1 MQQRNIRIFDDMNKN
16 EQIDMARIWQEQHM
30 NNGCGTPL
38 YIAVVFIVVLFLSS
52 CATKTKI
59 EYRDRDVN
67 HYITNTVHDTLID
80 KSTDSVYFEVKV
92 KGDTVFATKYK
103 EKTRWRDRIVEKHDT
118 CFMDSVVTI
127 TKETTK
133 EIVKIPKIYSLS
145 LWFSIICI
153 IFAMIKLMRWLR
165 IR

>member
-1 MQQRNIRIFDDMNKN
+1 MKKLLLTVI
-16 EQIDMARIWQEQHM
+16 
-30 NNGCGTPL
+30 C
-38 YIAVVFIVVLFLSS
+38 VLLFCS

-80 KSTDSVYFEVKV
+80 KSTDSVYFEVKT

-118 CFMDSVVTI
+118 CFKDSIVTI
-127 TKETTK
+127 TKETVVEMK
-133 EIVKIPKIYSLS
+133 KIPKIYRLS
-145 LWFSIICI
+145 LWFTITCV
-153 IFAMIKLMRWLR
+153 IFATIKLIRWLR
-165 IR
+165 IH

>member
-1 MQQRNIRIFDDMNKN
+1 METREDKEYFINLLKN
-16 EQIDMARIWQEQHM
+16 C
-30 NNGCGTPL
+30 GCGT
-38 YIAVVFIVVLFLSS
+38 YVYAIIAFIVILTLSS
-52 CATKTKI
+52 CATKTRI

-103 EKTRWRDRIVEKHDT
+103 EKIRWRDRIVEKHDT
-118 CFMDSVVTI
+118 CFRDSVVTI

-153 IFAMIKLMRWLR
+153 IFATIKLIRWLR

>member
-1 MQQRNIRIFDDMNKN
+1 METKDDKDYFVRLWNN
-16 EQIDMARIWQEQHM
+16 NYRM
-30 NNGCGTPL
+30 NNDGCCTPIYAIIIISIL
-38 YIAVVFIVVLFLSS
+38 VLFCS
-52 CATKTKI
+52 CATKTVV

-103 EKTRWRDRIVEKHDT
+103 EKIRWRDRIVEKHDT
-118 CFMDSVVTI
+118 CFRDSVVTI

-133 EIVKIPKIYSLS
+133 EIVKIPKIFWCSFA
-145 LWFSIICI
+145 FSIICI
-153 IFAMIKLMRWLR
+153 IFATTKLIRWLKVR
-165 IR
+165 